1 MPPVVALLALIVL
14 GLLGLLAL
22 PRKARGLTPIATPG
36 PMDPGAV
43 IAPAPKWP
51 YEAEI
56 RAAAGRYGVDPD
68 LVAAVIAWETR
79 GRFNAD
85 ATNPADPSYGLGQVT
100 PYIAVR
106 FGIIASAVDYRELY
120 DPEKNTRA
128 VAAFLDYLLNEKKYP
143 LDMAIQMYNEGEP
156 NYWEGCRVISYLNG
170 VMDYYD
176 KYRVGG

>member
-1 MPPVVALLALIVL
+1 MNLPKWIIALLGFFGVTLLVKNVAAETLAPVVVPVV
-14 GLLGLLAL
+14 G
-22 PRKARGLTPIATPG
+22 
-36 PMDPGAV
+36 
-43 IAPAPKWP
+43 PAPKWP

-56 RAAAGRYGVDPD
+56 RAAAGRYGVDPG

-106 FGIIASAVDYRELY
+106 FGIIASAADYRELY
-120 DPEKNTRA
+120 DPGKNTRA
-128 VAAFLDYLLNEKKYP
+128 VAAFLDYLLNDKKYP

-156 NYWEGCRVISYLNG
+156 NYWKGCRVIAYYEG
-170 VMDYYD
+170 VMGYYN
-176 KYRVGG
+176 KYKAGS